1 MKTNKFLLFST
12 LLFLTGCSN
21 KTPSQSEIND
31 ELVKAFASCKMATI
45 KNVIKNNG
53 EEVGGNNKYL
63 VDVSFD
69 LLFKPVENSKER
81 LAKILEIEKSEN
93 LQINEISQK
102 IDSLRSEI
110 SSLREQKSNAIE
122 KIQQEFSENE
132 IYQKKQEINDFYD
145 NKISPLYSEEIKLSV
160 KLVHSN
166 PRAESARL
174 KKEMSDEFN
183 SQCVAQ
189 SKFARHVFVGGMAT
203 DMFSN
208 EKSPLGGEFNLNYK
222 IPMKKTENGWV
233 FDM

>member
-93 LQINEISQK
+93 LQINEISQRL
-102 IDSLRSEI
+102 DSLSTI
-110 SSLREQKSNAIE
+110 L
-122 KIQQEFSENE
+122 
-132 IYQKKQEINDFYD
+132 
-145 NKISPLYSEEIKLSV
+145 
-160 KLVHSN
+160 
-166 PRAESARL
+166 ES
-174 KKEMSDEFN
+174 
-183 SQCVAQ
+183 
-189 SKFARHVFVGGMAT
+189 
-203 DMFSN
+203 
-208 EKSPLGGEFNLNYK
+208 YK
-222 IPMKKTENGWV
+222 V
-233 FDM
+233 